1 MCGRAGCVLQ
11 VAVGCVC
18 GCGRSA
24 LVFAGFPTAFR
35 LHEEV
40 ARTLL
45 RAPTGQVAVNNA
57 YDGSAYPANVQ
68 DFLNKQRAWVD
79 HAATFSQTDPYWY
92 QGMCS
97 GGVCIRCA
105 VQCV

>member
-1 MCGRAGCVLQ
+1 MCGRAGCVHL
-11 VAVGCVC
+11 G
-18 GCGRSA
+18 GRSA
-24 LVFAGFPTAFR
+24 ATLRTFSRASPVNPHHLPPTTCR

-40 ARTLL
+40 VRTLF

-92 QGMCS
+92 QGM
-97 GGVCIRCA
+97 
-105 VQCV
+105 